1 LKAPSLALRAL
12 PLVAVLVLGVAC
24 GDPLADTRDVPVNIP
39 WKGLG
44 AETATYAIKRLD
56 GSGTAR
62 GTLTVEELG
71 DQTAF
76 RQTYEDETGVDK
88 IEVIADATTL
98 RPKTS
103 TREIRSETLTRDVR
117 AEYGNDEVRVLISGQ
132 DPADE
137 TLEFPAHAYDA
148 EQSLFLW
155 RTMPFTVGYEVK
167 YVTIN
172 VYRPTARVVTARVV
186 AVEDVTIDAGTFNA
200 YRIEISAANEKL
212 IAWYETGNTN
222 RLVKYDTGEF
232 IYELLP

>member
-1 LKAPSLALRAL
+1 MRDFSTALRVLALGI
-12 PLVAVLVLGVAC
+12 VAMATIAC

-44 AETATYAIKRLD
+44 AETATYAVKRLD
-56 GSGTAR
+56 GTGTAR

-71 DQTAF
+71 DRTAF
-76 RQTYEDETGVDK
+76 RQTYEDETGTDK
-88 IEVIADATTL
+88 IEVIADAATL
-98 RPKTS
+98 RPQTS
-103 TREIRSETLTRDVR
+103 TREIRAQSITRDVR
-117 AEYGNDEVRVLISGQ
+117 ADYSGEQVHVLISGQ

-155 RTMPFTVGYEVK
+155 RTMPLQVGYEVK

-186 AVEDVTIDAGTFNA
+186 AVEDVTIDAGTFNT
-200 YRIEISAANEKL
+200 YRIEVTAANEKL
-212 IAWYETGNTN
+212 IAWYETEGSH